1 MDSVIVDARGE
12 LCPKPLIMAKKAIN
26 DEKIVNEFILLIDN
40 ETSKE
45 NVERF
50 LKDNKV
56 VFETVKKTDHFSI
69 LISKTGEKLSGRV
82 DEYCDLPKEKRPS
95 SDHVV
100 CIKSDK
106 MGIGDDDL
114 GRILIKAFINT
125 LKEVSPLPSK
135 MVFYN
140 SGVKLAVEDSPLS
153 DSIRELQDSG
163 VEIIICGTC
172 ADFFKIKEKI
182 KTGTIS
188 NMYNILETLTSAG
201 KIIVP

>member
-1 MDSVIVDARGE
+1 MDTVIVDARGE

-26 DEKIVNEFILLIDN
+26 DENIKNKFILLIDN
-40 ETSKE
+40 ETSIE

-56 VFETVKKTDHFSI
+56 VFETVKKDDCFSI
-69 LISKTGEKLSGRV
+69 LISKTGEKLSKEV
-82 DEYCDLPKEKRPS
+82 DEYCDLPKEKRTD

-106 MGIGDDDL
+106 MGIGDDEL
-114 GRILIKAFINT
+114 GGILIKGFVNT

-135 MVFYN
+135 IVFYN
-140 SGVKLAVEDSPLS
+140 SGVKLTVEDSPLH
-153 DSIRELQDSG
+153 DSLRELEGLG

-172 ADFFKIKEKI
+172 ADFFKLKEKI

-188 NMYNILETLTSAG
+188 NMYNILETLTKAG
-201 KIIVP
+201 KTIFP

>member
-56 VFETVKKTDHFSI
+56 VFETVKKNDHFSI
-69 LISKTGEKLSGRV
+69 LISKTGEKLSKEV
-82 DEYCDLPKEKRPS
+82 DEYCDMPKEKRPS

-114 GRILIKAFINT
+114 GAILIKGFINT

-140 SGVKLAVEDSPLS
+140 SGVKLAVEDSSLA
-153 DSIRELQDSG
+153 DSIRELRDSG
-163 VEIIICGTC
+163 VEIMICGTC
-172 ADFFKIKEKI
+172 ADFFKVKEKI

-188 NMYNILETLTSAG
+188 NMYSILETLTSAG

>member
-1 MDSVIVDARGE
+1 MSQVIVDARGE

-56 VFETVKKTDHFSI
+56 VFQTTKKDECFSI
-69 LISKTGEKLSGRV
+69 YILKSGEKLSGKV
-82 DEYCDLPKEKRPS
+82 DEYCDLPKEKKPS
-95 SDHVV
+95 SGHVV

-114 GRILIKAFINT
+114 GAILIKGFINT
-125 LKEVSPLPSK
+125 LKEVNPLPSK
-135 MVFYN
+135 LVFYN
-140 SGVKLAVEDSPLS
+140 SGVKIAVEDSPLA
-153 DSIRELQDSG
+153 DSIRELQDLG
-163 VEIIICGTC
+163 VEIMICGTC